1 MRHDSAFTLI
11 ELLVAMAITGIV
23 AGAVYSVY
31 HTQQKTYLAQQEIVA
46 MQQNLRAAMQLMERE
61 IRMAGY
67 GLNDGSGEGIQT
79 ANADFIRFAMDI
91 HDGSDNDADGIIDEF
106 DEIGNSDGDT
116 DDAGEDI
123 TYLRADPDG
132 DGVFDLFRRDAS
144 AGADQI
150 LAKGVDALDL
160 VYLDEAG
167 SVTADPKKIR
177 SVQLTMV
184 VRTARPDRGYK
195 DSTIYINQQGTVIL
209 PQQNDSFRR
218 KLLTCEIK
226 SRNLAL

>member
-1 MRHDSAFTLI
+1 MKHENGFSLV
-11 ELLVAMAITGIV
+11 ELLIAMAITGVV

-31 HTQQKTYLAQQEIVA
+31 HTQQRTYLAQQEMVA

-67 GLNDGSGEGIQT
+67 GLNDGSGEGIQM
-79 ANADFIRFAMDI
+79 ANSDSIRFAMDI
-91 HDGSDNDADGIIDEF
+91 NDGSDNDADGVIDEF
-106 DEIGNSDGDT
+106 DEIGNRDGDT
-116 DDAGEDI
+116 DDTGEDI

-150 LAKGVDALDL
+150 LTKGVDALNL
-160 VYLDEAG
+160 VYLDESG
-167 SVTADPKKIR
+167 NVTADLKKIR
-177 SVQLTMV
+177 SVQVTMV
-184 VRTARPDRGYK
+184 VRTERPDRGYK
-195 DSTIYINQQGTVIL
+195 DNTIYINQQGTVIL
-209 PQQNDSFRR
+209 PQKNDNFRR

-226 SRNLAL
+226 GRNLAL

>member
-1 MRHDSAFTLI
+1 MKQENGFTLI
-11 ELLVAMAITGIV
+11 ELLVAMAITAVV
-23 AGAVYSVY
+23 AAAIYSVY
-31 HTQQKTYLAQQEIVA
+31 HTQQRTYLAQQEIVA

-67 GLNDGSGEGIQT
+67 GLNDGSGEGIEA
-79 ANADFIRFAMDI
+79 ANADSIRFVMDI
-91 HDGSDNDADGIIDEF
+91 NDGSDNDADGIIDEY
-106 DEIGNSDGDT
+106 DEMGYGDGDT
-116 DDAGEDI
+116 DDTGEDI

-132 DGVFDLFRRDAS
+132 DGVYDLFRRDAS

-160 VYLDEAG
+160 VYLDETG
-167 SVTADPKKIR
+167 SVTADLKKIR
-177 SVQLTMV
+177 SVQVTMV

-195 DSTIYINQQGTVIL
+195 DSTIYVNQQGIVIL
-209 PQQNDSFRR
+209 PLQNDNFRR

-226 SRNLAL
+226 GRNLSL

>member
-1 MRHDSAFTLI
+1 MKHDNGFSLV
-11 ELLVAMAITGIV
+11 ELLIAMAIFGVV

-31 HTQQKTYLAQQEIVA
+31 HTQQKSYLAQQEIVA
-46 MQQNLRAAMQLMERE
+46 MQQQLRAAMQLMERE

-67 GLNDGSGEGIQT
+67 GLNDGAGSGIQA
-79 ANADFIRFAMDI
+79 ANSDSIRFAMDI

-106 DEIGNSDGDT
+106 DEMGNGDGDT
-116 DDAGEDI
+116 DDTGEDI

-144 AGADQI
+144 AGADQ
-150 LAKGVDALDL
+150 LLSTGVDALDI

-167 SVTADPKKIR
+167 SVTADLKKIR
-177 SVQLTMV
+177 SVQVTMV
-184 VRTARPDRGYK
+184 VRTTRPDRGYK
-195 DSTIYINQQGTVIL
+195 DRTIYINQQGNVVL

-226 SRNLAL
+226 GRNLAL